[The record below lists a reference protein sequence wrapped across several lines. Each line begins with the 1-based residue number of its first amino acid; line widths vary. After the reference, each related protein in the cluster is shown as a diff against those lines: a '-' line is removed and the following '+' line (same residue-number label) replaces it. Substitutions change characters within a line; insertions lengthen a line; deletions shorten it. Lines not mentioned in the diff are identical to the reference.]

1 MAKIEDDAG
10 IMKAMKGTAWAATE
24 LEGEFGYNDFSNVL
38 DMSIKGMRPYLKLN
52 YHKTQTA
59 YIYYREYDGMYYMT
73 TSGTN
78 QKVKVYDLNRENEQ
92 KRFWIEQGVD
102 LRIACIEDR
111 MKFKKYSMYD
121 LIVNYKRYFTI

>member
-1 MAKIEDDAG
+1 
-10 IMKAMKGTAWAATE
+10 
-24 LEGEFGYNDFSNVL
+24 
-38 DMSIKGMRPYLKLN
+38 
-52 YHKTQTA
+52 
-59 YIYYREYDGMYYMT
+59 MYYMT